1 MGTPTATTTTVGTAE
16 SIPAH
21 MDAGDQL
28 AAALTDAADNLR
40 QLVDAATR
48 HMEAAEALGITGS
61 VLGGFSDTA
70 DAVRAAV
77 DALTAA
83 ADTATATATAERQ
96 QLAPVVE
103 SVSGAPLTDRPTV
116 GQLRAQ

>member
-1 MGTPTATTTTVGTAE
+1 MSTQTVPTAE
-16 SIPAH
+16 NIPAH
-21 MDAGDQL
+21 MDASDAL
-28 AAALTDAADNLR
+28 AAMITDLADTLR
-40 QLVDAATR
+40 ALVDTATR
-48 HMEAAEALGITGS
+48 HMEAAESLGITGS

-96 QLAPVVE
+96 QLTPVVE
-103 SVSGAPLTDRPTV
+103 SVSGAPLTDQPTV